1 MSKGMPPPQIKN
13 EREKKM
19 KTICPYENAK
29 CTRKIKGYC
38 CADKNFECTPKKKE
52 NENKR
57 GR

>member
-1 MSKGMPPPQIKN
+1 
-13 EREKKM
+13 M